1 MGQGLVT
8 VLESRNRDGTFRI
21 YLLPNFGAMNMG
33 PMRQSSCSTV
43 VQFEQIVPW
52 SLCE

>member
-21 YLLPNFGAMNMG
+21 YLLPK
-33 PMRQSSCSTV
+33 V
-43 VQFEQIVPW
+43 W
-52 SLCE
+52 SNEHGTDATKLMFDCGSV